1 MSARPIGEILA
12 PMIER
17 TKALHT
23 FQHLINGCSTPEA
36 RKQMIM
42 TARLGDLISDEE
54 TRLLIEA
61 YQLETA

>member
-12 PMIER
+12 PLIAR
-17 TKALHT
+17 AKAMHG
-23 FQHLINGCSTPEA
+23 FQRLINDCSSAES

-42 TARLGDLISDEE
+42 TARMGDLISDEE
-54 TRLLIEA
+54 TRLLIEV